1 MLIIADGVALPSP
14 DSYVPDYE
22 EISKADRNANGLMI
36 KEVIAYKYK
45 LSLGWKK
52 LEQDEMNKLM
62 DVKNKNFFDVS
73 FIDMYGNRV
82 TRTFYAGTP
91 NAIGMDYRDG
101 HIQYWLDVKMNLIE
115 R

>member
-1 MLIIADGVALPSP
+1 MLIADGVDIPTP
-14 DSYVPDYE
+14 DEYVVDYE
-22 EISKADRNANGLMI
+22 EISKAERNANGLII

-45 LSLGWKK
+45 LNSFWKK
-52 LEQDEMNKLM
+52 LDQSNMNKLM
-62 DVKNKNFFDVS
+62 DVKNKNFFNLS

-91 NAIGMDYRDG
+91 NSKGMDYRDG
-101 HIQYWLDVKMNLIE
+101 KVQYWLDTKMNFIE